1 MSELRAFLDGVPV
14 GVFEMSATGNTT
26 FTYDDGYRS
35 RPAVTPMSLS
45 MRTSRSVWKT
55 AAAGPWLAGL
65 LPDSPER
72 LRELASEYHV
82 TQNPFRL
89 LERIGRD
96 AAGAVQLLP
105 PGEASTDGAVRRGD
119 VQRLT
124 EDDLSTMLRDLARNP
139 GTWGGAKSGGRWS
152 LAGAQSKV
160 ALFRF
165 DDGTWGVP
173 HDSTPTT
180 HILKPVVAA
189 MPDHDVNEFV
199 SMEAARLLGLPVA
212 DHELLRTSTGERVF
226 VSRRYDRVRADDGT
240 WRRLHQEDTCQAL
253 SVYPARKYQE
263 EGGPSAK
270 LIAGLL
276 RQSITEPDRRRDAQR
291 RFFEA
296 LVLTVAMLGTDA
308 HAKNYS
314 LVLDG
319 RSVGLAPL
327 YDLGSHAAYPSA
339 DGSALRGAMSIGGEY
354 RFDAIGEPQFREL
367 AKSFDMT
374 PDEAT
379 DRYRRITS
387 EVADAFSQAA
397 RGVSEP
403 FARTLADAVAAN
415 STRRGWTRAVW

>member
-1 MSELRAFLDGVPV
+1 MSELRAFLDGVLV
-14 GVFEMSATGNTT
+14 GAFEMSAAGNTT

-35 RPAVTPMSLS
+35 RSTATPLSLS
-45 MRTSRSVWKT
+45 MRTSRSEWR
-55 AAAGPWLAGL
+55 AGAAGPWLAGL

-72 LRELASEYHV
+72 LRELATEFHV
-82 TQNPFRL
+82 TENPFRL

-105 PGEASTDGAVRRGD
+105 PGEASTDSAVRRGD

-124 EDDLSTMLRDLARNP
+124 DHDLSTMLRDLARNP
-139 GTWGGAKSGGRWS
+139 GTWGGMKNGGRWS

-199 SMEAARLLGLPVA
+199 SMEAARLLGLSVA

-240 WRRLHQEDTCQAL
+240 WHRLHQEDTCQAL

-270 LIAGLL
+270 QVAALL
-276 RQSITEPDRRRDAQR
+276 RRSIAEPDQR
-291 RFFEA
+291 REALRQFFDA

-314 LVLDG
+314 VVLDG

-354 RFDAIGEPQFREL
+354 RFDGIGEPQFRDL
-367 AKSFDMT
+367 ARSFDIT

-387 EVADAFSQAA
+387 EVADAFSEAA
-397 RGVSEP
+397 HGVSEP
-403 FARTLADAVAAN
+403 FARELADAVATNAR
-415 STRRGWTRAVW
+415 RRGWTSAAR